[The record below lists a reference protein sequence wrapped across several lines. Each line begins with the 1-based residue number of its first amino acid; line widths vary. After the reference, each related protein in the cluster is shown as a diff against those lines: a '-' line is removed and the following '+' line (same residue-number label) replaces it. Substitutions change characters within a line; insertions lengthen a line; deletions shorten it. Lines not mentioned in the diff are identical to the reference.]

1 MAKFEEYYPHDQKI
15 NMTTKQGK
23 IFALLFAGKL
33 VAIGIDNGRDGVD
46 ILASVIDNS
55 KTKVQI
61 FIDHLEKNDDP
72 GVRLLYDKIR
82 NRKLA
87 SKDTLPEPSEL
98 IYQCGEYRLYQHA
111 WWKRHKF
118 EIRKISDSENTWVF
132 GGNDIQ
138 NISNKLSELTGRSIL
153 LR

>member
-33 VAIGIDNGRDGVD
+33 VAIGFDNGRDGG
-46 ILASVIDNS
+46 ILTSVIDNS
-55 KTKVQI
+55 KTKVQAV
-61 FIDHLEKNDDP
+61 IDQLEKNDDP

-98 IYQCGEYRLYQHA
+98 IYQCGEYHLYQHA

-118 EIRKISDSENTWVF
+118 EIRKISDNENTWVF

-138 NISNKLSELTGRSIL
+138 NISNKLSELTGRRIL

>member
-33 VAIGIDNGRDGVD
+33 VAIGVESEQLGVA
-46 ILASVIDNS
+46 ILASIIYNS

-61 FIDHLEKNDDP
+61 FIDHLEKSDDP
-72 GVRLLYDKIR
+72 GVRLFYDKIR
-82 NRKLA
+82 NINLA

-98 IYQCGEYRLYQHA
+98 IYQCGEYHLYKHA
-111 WWKRHKF
+111 WWKRYKF
-118 EIRKISDSENTWVF
+118 EIRKISDNENTWVF

-138 NISNKLSELTGRSIL
+138 NISNKLSELTGRRIL

>member
-15 NMTTKQGK
+15 NTTTKQDK

-33 VAIGIDNGRDGVD
+33 VAIDVESEQRGVS
-46 ILASVIDNS
+46 ISASIIDNS
-55 KTKVQI
+55 KTKVQT
-61 FIDHLEKNDDP
+61 FVNQLEKNDDP
-72 GVRLLYDKIR
+72 GVRLLYDKMQ

-87 SKDTLPEPSEL
+87 SKDTLPESSEL
-98 IYQCGEYRLYQHA
+98 IYQCGEYHLYQHA
-111 WWKRHKF
+111 WRKRHKF
-118 EIRKISDSENTWVF
+118 EIRKISDNENTWVF

-138 NISNKLSELTGRSIL
+138 NISNKLSELTCRRIL